1 MCTGHWEFATDAECD
16 CLGCLGAVFDQLG
29 RGHIPTLAG
38 LSLLGH
44 SSPPALSAGGDTS
57 SSVCCCQ
64 QHGWLPFWFCLEKA
78 CLFCR
83 GLLEKHQNI
92 NPLIYLPISSP
103 ANLSVTLQLDTIL
116 SFLYDVRPSLVRL
129 CSVHKYTNA
138 SSVCLWKSEKSW
150 VRVSHDYST
159 DLHLKERKS
168 EKCRGDNTFA
178 QNFTMVEKSPFFF
191 LQRTF
196 EIWSMCL

>member
-1 MCTGHWEFATDAECD
+1 MQNVTAWAAWEQHGTSWAEAIFPP
-16 CLGCLGAVFDQLG
+16 G
-29 RGHIPTLAG
+29 LAFPC
-38 LSLLGH
+38 LGH
-44 SSPPALSAGGDTS
+44 SSPPALSAAGDTS

-103 ANLSVTLQLDTIL
+103 ANLGVMPELDTVP
-116 SFLYDVRPSLVRL
+116 SFLYDVRPRQVRL

-138 SSVCLWKSEKSW
+138 SSVCWWKSEKSW
-150 VRVSHDYST
+150 VRMSHGYST
-159 DLHLKERKS
+159 DLHSRER
-168 EKCRGDNTFA
+168 
-178 QNFTMVEKSPFFF
+178 NFRET
-191 LQRTF
+191 
-196 EIWSMCL
+196 